1 MARIASR
8 LRGNDSS
15 FAARNRPPMGG
26 VILSDRG
33 EGRDS
38 TGGGR
43 MAIYVGRRQ
52 FIAALGGA
60 AAVWAFAAHA
70 EDHDPS
76 RPVRIIVPST
86 PGGITDLLARVIG
99 QGLSQSWG
107 QPVVI
112 ENRPG
117 ADELIGT
124 EAVVK
129 APADGYMLLVA
140 GNAAITAAPSLHSR
154 MPYDSQKDLTPI
166 LMLGQITPVM
176 IVPSS
181 LPVTSVQ
188 EFIALAK
195 AKPGELNYGSF
206 CNRTHPHVAMED
218 FKLRTGTQ
226 ILHIPYKGATPA
238 ITALLRSEVAVLI
251 VNMSSVDA
259 YVKAGTLRMVAAAG
273 AERTP
278 MRPDLPTIAESA
290 VPGFSTGGWW
300 GLFGPAGLPG
310 PVVDKIRTDAAAALV
325 SPEARTLFA
334 TNTFQLVRKTP
345 EQFVQFIGD
354 DLGNWAR
361 QIKAAGIQPDST
373 GQRHDAAP
381 AC

>member
-1 MARIASR
+1 M
-8 LRGNDSS
+8 
-15 FAARNRPPMGG
+15 
-26 VILSDRG
+26 VIH
-33 EGRDS
+33 
-38 TGGGR
+38 
-43 MAIYVGRRQ
+43 VGRRQ
-52 FIAALGGA
+52 FMAALGGA
-60 AAVWAFAAHA
+60 AAAWSFAARA
-70 EDHDPS
+70 EDQFPT
-76 RPVRIIVPST
+76 RTVRIIVPST

-107 QPVVI
+107 QPVII

-140 GNAAITAAPSLHSR
+140 SNAAITAAPNLHSQ
-154 MPYDSQKDLTPI
+154 MPYDSQKDLTAI

-206 CNRTHPHVAMED
+206 GNGTYPHVAMED

-226 ILHIPYKGATPA
+226 ILHVPYKGATPA

-259 YVKAGTLRMVAAAG
+259 HVKAGTLRIIAAAG
-273 AERTP
+273 AERIP
-278 MRPDLPTIAESA
+278 MRPDLPTIAESG

-300 GLFGPAGLPG
+300 GLFGPTGLPQ
-310 PVVDKIRTDAAAALV
+310 PVVDKIRVDAASALV
-325 SPEARTLFA
+325 SPDARSMFA

-345 EQFVQFIGD
+345 EQFAQFIRD
-354 DLGNWAR
+354 DLDNWAR
-361 QIKAAGIQPDST
+361 QIKAAGIQPD
-373 GQRHDAAP
+373 
-381 AC
+381 

>member
-1 MARIASR
+1 M
-8 LRGNDSS
+8 
-15 FAARNRPPMGG
+15 
-26 VILSDRG
+26 VIH
-33 EGRDS
+33 
-38 TGGGR
+38 
-43 MAIYVGRRQ
+43 VGRRQ
-52 FIAALGGA
+52 LIAALGGA
-60 AAVWAFAAHA
+60 AAAWSFAAHA
-70 EDHDPS
+70 EDQYPA
-76 RPVRIIVPST
+76 RTVRIIVPST
-86 PGGITDLLARVIG
+86 PGGITDLLARVTG
-99 QGLSQSWG
+99 QALSQSWG
-107 QPVVI
+107 QAVII

-140 GNAAITAAPSLHSR
+140 SNAAITAAPSLHSR
-154 MPYDSQKDLTPI
+154 MPYDPQKDLTPI

-206 CNRTHPHVAMED
+206 GNGTYPHVAMED

-259 YVKAGTLRMVAAAG
+259 YVKAGTLRIIAAAG
-273 AERTP
+273 AERIP
-278 MRPDLPTIAESA
+278 MRPDLPTVAESG

-310 PVVDKIRTDAAAALV
+310 PVVDKIRADTESALG

-334 TNTFQLVRKTP
+334 TNTFQLMRKTP
-345 EQFVQFIGD
+345 EQFVQFIRD
-354 DLGNWAR
+354 DLDNWAR
-361 QIKAAGIQPDST
+361 QIKAAGIQPD
-373 GQRHDAAP
+373 
-381 AC
+381 

>member
-1 MARIASR
+1 
-8 LRGNDSS
+8 
-15 FAARNRPPMGG
+15 MG
-26 VILSDRG
+26 IC
-33 EGRDS
+33 
-38 TGGGR
+38 
-43 MAIYVGRRQ
+43 VGRRQ
-52 FIAALGGA
+52 FMAALGGVA
-60 AAVWAFAAHA
+60 AAWPFAAHA
-70 EDHDPS
+70 EDQYPT
-76 RPVRIIVPST
+76 RTVRIIVPST
-86 PGGITDLLARVIG
+86 PGGITDLLARVTG
-99 QGLSQSWG
+99 QALSQSWG
-107 QPVVI
+107 QPVII

-140 GNAAITAAPSLHSR
+140 SNAAITAAPSLHSR
-154 MPYDSQKDLTPI
+154 MPYDPQKDLAPI

-181 LPVTSVQ
+181 LPVNSVQ

-206 CNRTHPHVAMED
+206 GNGTYPHVAMED

-259 YVKAGTLRMVAAAG
+259 YVKAGTLRIIAAAG
-273 AERTP
+273 AERIP
-278 MRPDLPTIAESA
+278 MRPDLPTVAESG

-300 GLFGPAGLPG
+300 GLFGPAGLPQ
-310 PVVDKIRTDAAAALV
+310 PVLDKIRADTESALG

-345 EQFVQFIGD
+345 GQFVQFIGD

-361 QIKAAGIQPDST
+361 QIKAAGIQPD
-373 GQRHDAAP
+373 
-381 AC
+381 

>member
-1 MARIASR
+1 M
-8 LRGNDSS
+8 
-15 FAARNRPPMGG
+15 
-26 VILSDRG
+26 VIH
-33 EGRDS
+33 
-38 TGGGR
+38 
-43 MAIYVGRRQ
+43 VGRRQ
-52 FIAALGGA
+52 FISTLGGA
-60 AAVWAFAAHA
+60 AVAWPFAARA
-70 EDHDPS
+70 EDQYPA
-76 RPVRIIVPST
+76 RTVRIIVPST

-140 GNAAITAAPSLHSR
+140 SNAAITAAPNLHSR

-206 CNRTHPHVAMED
+206 GNGTYPHVAMED

-259 YVKAGTLRMVAAAG
+259 YVKAGTLRIIAAAG
-273 AERTP
+273 AERIP
-278 MRPDLPTIAESA
+278 IRPDLPTIAESA

-310 PVVDKIRTDAAAALV
+310 PVVDKIRADAESALG

-345 EQFVQFIGD
+345 EQFVQFIRD
-354 DLGNWAR
+354 DLDNWAR
-361 QIKAAGIQPDST
+361 QIKAAGIQPD
-373 GQRHDAAP
+373 
-381 AC
+381 

>member
-1 MARIASR
+1 M
-8 LRGNDSS
+8 
-15 FAARNRPPMGG
+15 
-26 VILSDRG
+26 VIH
-33 EGRDS
+33 
-38 TGGGR
+38 
-43 MAIYVGRRQ
+43 VGRRQ

-60 AAVWAFAAHA
+60 AAAWSFAARA
-70 EDHDPS
+70 EDQYPT
-76 RPVRIIVPST
+76 RTVRIIVPST
-86 PGGITDLLARVIG
+86 PGGITDLLARIIG

-140 GNAAITAAPSLHSR
+140 SNAAITAAPSLHSR
-154 MPYDSQKDLTPI
+154 MPYDPQKDLTPI

-206 CNRTHPHVAMED
+206 GNGTYPHVAMED

-226 ILHIPYKGATPA
+226 ILHVPYKGATPA

-259 YVKAGTLRMVAAAG
+259 YVKAGTLRIIAAAG
-273 AERTP
+273 AERIP
-278 MRPDLPTIAESA
+278 MRPDLPTIAESG

-300 GLFGPAGLPG
+300 GLFGPAGLPQ
-310 PVVDKIRTDAAAALV
+310 PAVDKIRVDAASALV
-325 SPEARTLFA
+325 SPDARTMFA

-345 EQFVQFIGD
+345 EQFVQFIAD

-361 QIKAAGIQPDST
+361 QIKAAGIQPD
-373 GQRHDAAP
+373 
-381 AC
+381 

>member
-1 MARIASR
+1 M
-8 LRGNDSS
+8 
-15 FAARNRPPMGG
+15 
-26 VILSDRG
+26 VIH
-33 EGRDS
+33 
-38 TGGGR
+38 
-43 MAIYVGRRQ
+43 VGRRQ

-60 AAVWAFAAHA
+60 AAAWSLAAHA
-70 EDHDPS
+70 EDQYPT
-76 RPVRIIVPST
+76 RAVRIIVPST
-86 PGGITDLLARVIG
+86 PGGITDLLARVTG
-99 QGLSQSWG
+99 QALSQSWS
-107 QPVVI
+107 QPVIV

-140 GNAAITAAPSLHSR
+140 SNAAITAAPSLHSR
-154 MPYDSQKDLTPI
+154 MPYDPQKDLTPI

-181 LPVTSVQ
+181 LPVNSVQ
-188 EFIALAK
+188 ELIALAK

-206 CNRTHPHVAMED
+206 GNGTYPHVAMED

-259 YVKAGTLRMVAAAG
+259 YVKAGTLRIIAAAG
-273 AERTP
+273 AERNA
-278 MRPDLPTIAESA
+278 MRPDLPTVAESG

-310 PVVDKIRTDAAAALV
+310 SVVDKIRADTESALG

-361 QIKAAGIQPDST
+361 QIKAAGIQPD
-373 GQRHDAAP
+373 
-381 AC
+381 

>member
-1 MARIASR
+1 
-8 LRGNDSS
+8 
-15 FAARNRPPMGG
+15 
-26 VILSDRG
+26 
-33 EGRDS
+33 
-38 TGGGR
+38 

-60 AAVWAFAAHA
+60 AAVWSFAAHA
-70 EDHDPS
+70 EDQSPT
-76 RPVRIIVPST
+76 RPVVIILPST
-86 PGGITDLLARVIG
+86 PGAITDLLARVIG

-129 APADGYMLLVA
+129 GPADGYMLLVA
-140 GNAAITAAPSLHSR
+140 SNAALTAAPSLHSR
-154 MPYDSQKDLTPI
+154 MPYDSQKDLTPL
-166 LMLGQITPVM
+166 LMLVQITPVM

-181 LPVTSVQ
+181 LPVNSVQ
-188 EFIALAK
+188 ELIALAK

-206 CNRTHPHVAMED
+206 GNGTYPHVAMED

-238 ITALLRSEVAVLI
+238 ITALLRSEVAGLI
-251 VNMSSVDA
+251 VNMSSVAA
-259 YVKAGTLRMVAAAG
+259 YVKAGTLRIVAAAG
-273 AERTP
+273 AERIP

-310 PVVDKIRTDAAAALV
+310 PVVDKIRADTASALV
-325 SPEARTLFA
+325 SPDARTLFS
-334 TNTFQLVRKTP
+334 TNTFPLGRQTP
-345 EQFVQFIGD
+345 E
-354 DLGNWAR
+354 
-361 QIKAAGIQPDST
+361 
-373 GQRHDAAP
+373 H
-381 AC
+381 

>member
-1 MARIASR
+1 MVMHI
-8 LRGNDSS
+8 
-15 FAARNRPPMGG
+15 
-26 VILSDRG
+26 
-33 EGRDS
+33 
-38 TGGGR
+38 
-43 MAIYVGRRQ
+43 GRRQ

-60 AAVWAFAAHA
+60 AAAWSFAAHA
-70 EDHDPS
+70 EDQYPT
-76 RPVRIIVPST
+76 RTVRIIVPST

-107 QPVVI
+107 QPVII

-140 GNAAITAAPSLHSR
+140 SNAAITAAPNLHSR
-154 MPYDSQKDLTPI
+154 MPFNPQKDLTPI

-176 IVPSS
+176 VVPSS

-206 CNRTHPHVAMED
+206 GNGTYPHVAMED

-226 ILHIPYKGATPA
+226 ILHVPYKGATPA

-259 YVKAGTLRMVAAAG
+259 HVKAGTLRIIAAAG
-273 AERTP
+273 AERIP
-278 MRPDLPTIAESA
+278 MRPDLPTIAESG

-300 GLFGPAGLPG
+300 GLFGPAGLPQ
-310 PVVDKIRTDAAAALV
+310 PVVDKIRTDADSALV
-325 SPEARTLFA
+325 SPDARSMFA

-345 EQFVQFIGD
+345 EQFVQFIRD

-361 QIKAAGIQPDST
+361 QIKAAGIQPD
-373 GQRHDAAP
+373 
-381 AC
+381 

>member
-1 MARIASR
+1 M
-8 LRGNDSS
+8 
-15 FAARNRPPMGG
+15 
-26 VILSDRG
+26 VIH
-33 EGRDS
+33 
-38 TGGGR
+38 
-43 MAIYVGRRQ
+43 VGRRQ

-60 AAVWAFAAHA
+60 AAAWSLAAHA
-70 EDHDPS
+70 EDQYPT
-76 RPVRIIVPST
+76 RAVRIIVPST
-86 PGGITDLLARVIG
+86 PGGITDLLARVTG
-99 QGLSQSWG
+99 QALSQSWG
-107 QPVVI
+107 QPVIV

-140 GNAAITAAPSLHSR
+140 SNAAITAAPSLHSR
-154 MPYDSQKDLTPI
+154 MPYDPQKDLTPI

-181 LPVTSVQ
+181 LPVNSVQ
-188 EFIALAK
+188 ELIALAK

-206 CNRTHPHVAMED
+206 GNGTYPHVAMED

-259 YVKAGTLRMVAAAG
+259 YVNAGTLRIIAAAG
-273 AERTP
+273 AERNA
-278 MRPDLPTIAESA
+278 MRPDLPTVAESG

-310 PVVDKIRTDAAAALV
+310 SVVDKIRADTESALG

-334 TNTFQLVRKTP
+334 TSTFQLVRKTP

-361 QIKAAGIQPDST
+361 QIKAAGIQPD
-373 GQRHDAAP
+373 
-381 AC
+381 